1 MKNIWTIL
9 KKELAR
15 VFTDKTMIFSLFI
28 LPPLTIYLIYGLMG
42 LSLKNETEK
51 INTYTPTVYVVN
63 APDTFVNNEK
73 QVKSFSEIVE
83 EYKQLMKLTET
94 NSLIANANFFYI
106 NEDELEDA
114 KSKLQTKEV
123 DLILYFPTNFISL
136 VQNGS
141 TNNKPQVEILY
152 NIDKSYSESTYYD
165 SLSLINQY
173 KNTIAATKID
183 LNELII
189 FDQKVTDVGDTEKA
203 QGRFLGM
210 ILPMI
215 LIIYLFTGA
224 MSVGMESVA
233 GEKERGTIATL
244 LVTPIK
250 RSELAIGKI
259 ISISIIAVL
268 SSIASFLGIVA
279 VMPQLTQ
286 MSGGDENI
294 IGGLNYQVGDYLML
308 FGIIFVSVLM
318 FVGLVLI
325 VSTFAK
331 TTKQAGALT
340 TPLMLVVMGISFFNM
355 FSMEVSQN
363 PLEYLIP
370 VYNIVLALKAI
381 FQFSIT
387 FVNWLLAILSTIIYI
402 VLLVFLIQKM
412 FKSEKIMFSR

>member
-123 DLILYFPTNFISL
+123 DLILYFPTNFISS

-224 MSVGMESVA
+224 MNVGMESVA

-308 FGIIFVSVLM
+308 FGIMFVSVLM

>member
-1 MKNIWTIL
+1 M
-9 KKELAR
+9 
-15 VFTDKTMIFSLFI
+15 
-28 LPPLTIYLIYGLMG
+28 
-42 LSLKNETEK
+42 
-51 INTYTPTVYVVN
+51 
-63 APDTFVNNEK
+63 
-73 QVKSFSEIVE
+73 
-83 EYKQLMKLTET
+83 
-94 NSLIANANFFYI
+94 
-106 NEDELEDA
+106 
-114 KSKLQTKEV
+114 
-123 DLILYFPTNFISL
+123 
-136 VQNGS
+136 
-141 TNNKPQVEILY
+141 
-152 NIDKSYSESTYYD
+152 
-165 SLSLINQY
+165 
-173 KNTIAATKID
+173 
-183 LNELII
+183 NELII

-294 IGGLNYQVGDYLML
+294 IGGLKYQVGDYLML
-308 FGIIFVSVLM
+308 FGIMFVSVLM

-340 TPLMLVVMGISFFNM
+340 TPLMLVVMGISFLNM

-387 FVNWLLAILSTIIYI
+387 FVNWLLAILSTIIFI

>member
-114 KSKLQTKEV
+114 MSKLQTKEV

-279 VMPQLTQ
+279 AMPQLTQ

-308 FGIIFVSVLM
+308 FGIMFVSVLM

>member
-308 FGIIFVSVLM
+308 FGIMFVSVLM

-340 TPLMLVVMGISFFNM
+340 TPLMLVVMGISFLNM

-370 VYNIVLALKAI
+370 VYNIVLALKVI

-387 FVNWLLAILSTIIYI
+387 FVNWLLAILSTIIFI

>member
-73 QVKSFSEIVE
+73 QVKRFSEIVE

-308 FGIIFVSVLM
+308 FGIMFVSVLM

>member
-308 FGIIFVSVLM
+308 FGIMFVSVLM

-340 TPLMLVVMGISFFNM
+340 TPLMLVVMGVSFFNM

-387 FVNWLLAILSTIIYI
+387 FVNWLLAILSTIIFI

>member
-308 FGIIFVSVLM
+308 FGIMFVSVLM

-387 FVNWLLAILSTIIYI
+387 FVNWLLAILSTIIFI

>member
-279 VMPQLTQ
+279 AMPQLTQ

-308 FGIIFVSVLM
+308 FGIMFVSVLM

>member
-308 FGIIFVSVLM
+308 FGIMFVSVLM

-340 TPLMLVVMGISFFNM
+340 TPLMLVVMGISFLNM

-387 FVNWLLAILSTIIYI
+387 FVNWLLAILSTIIFI

>member
-173 KNTIAATKID
+173 KNTIAAT
-183 LNELII
+183 
-189 FDQKVTDVGDTEKA
+189 
-203 QGRFLGM
+203 
-210 ILPMI
+210 
-215 LIIYLFTGA
+215 
-224 MSVGMESVA
+224 
-233 GEKERGTIATL
+233 
-244 LVTPIK
+244 
-250 RSELAIGKI
+250 
-259 ISISIIAVL
+259 
-268 SSIASFLGIVA
+268 
-279 VMPQLTQ
+279 
-286 MSGGDENI
+286 
-294 IGGLNYQVGDYLML
+294 
-308 FGIIFVSVLM
+308 
-318 FVGLVLI
+318 
-325 VSTFAK
+325 
-331 TTKQAGALT
+331 
-340 TPLMLVVMGISFFNM
+340 
-355 FSMEVSQN
+355 
-363 PLEYLIP
+363 
-370 VYNIVLALKAI
+370 
-381 FQFSIT
+381 
-387 FVNWLLAILSTIIYI
+387 
-402 VLLVFLIQKM
+402 
-412 FKSEKIMFSR
+412 

>member
-286 MSGGDENI
+286 MSGSDENI

-308 FGIIFVSVLM
+308 FGIMFVSVLM

>member
-308 FGIIFVSVLM
+308 FGIMFVSVLM

-340 TPLMLVVMGISFFNM
+340 TPLMLVVMGISFLNM

>member
-51 INTYTPTVYVVN
+51 INTYIPTVYVVN

-308 FGIIFVSVLM
+308 FGIMFVSVLM

-387 FVNWLLAILSTIIYI
+387 FVNWLLAILSTIIFI

>member
-308 FGIIFVSVLM
+308 FGIMFVSVLM